1 MKHLVNMC
9 AELKVRT
16 LAEMVETAEAEDAVR
31 KAGVDYAQG
40 WLYGRASEKPMDQAQ
55 ITAFLKGGSGVAVW
69 RSARPRISARSGAEP
84 RHKYLNAPS
93 RRLYRAK
100 IRA

>member
-1 MKHLVNMC
+1 MC
-9 AELKVRT
+9 AELKVQT

-55 ITAFLKGGSGVAVW
+55 ITAFLKGGA
-69 RSARPRISARSGAEP
+69 GAGS
-84 RHKYLNAPS
+84 LA
-93 RRLYRAK
+93 
-100 IRA
+100 IRAAAEKRKEWG